1 MAAFNRFAA
10 IIRGLE
16 IAEQTRI
23 QARDASGAMGCSFLF
38 FVFAV
43 FSFFADVSPRTI
55 LLWSC
60 VALGFFFFGLYKR
73 RRPVTMPLHLQGWEE
88 SFAQH
93 AGAAELL
100 EELRSFERQGL
111 LAERTHPALLELLE
125 RASRAVDRIQKS
137 CLDEGMRSLPQDDEW
152 RQVMEGSLR
161 ASREALVDCVWIGRH
176 LFRRKRQR
184 TTTFER
190 NCADPEWGAA
200 QLKAVEAVVEDLEQ
214 LAANLSGDLAALH
227 ANRTPLQRSL
237 AHLQERHTAQAE
249 LDDDTGE
256 SVVRLMD

>member
-16 IAEQTRI
+16 VAAETRI
-23 QARDASGAMGCSFLF
+23 RARDASGAMGCA
-38 FVFAV
+38 FVFLA
-43 FSFFADVSPRTI
+43 FGIFNILAAVSPLGI
-55 LLWSC
+55 LFWGGL
-60 VALGFFFFGLYKR
+60 ALGFYLYGLYKR
-73 RRPVTMPLHLQGWEE
+73 RRPVSLPAHLAGWDEA
-88 SFAQH
+88 FAQH
-93 AGAAELL
+93 EGAAELL
-100 EELRSFERQGL
+100 EELRGFERQRMLG
-111 LAERTHPALLELLE
+111 ERTHPEFLVLLE
-125 RASRAVDRIQKS
+125 RAARAVDRVQKA
-137 CLDEGMRSLPQDDEW
+137 CQEEGMRSLPQDDEW

-161 ASREALVDCVWIGRH
+161 ASRDSLVDCLWMGRH
-176 LFRRKRQR
+176 LFRRKNQR

-190 NCADPEWGAA
+190 NCADPDWGAA

-237 AHLQERHTAQAE
+237 AHLQERHEAQSE
-249 LDDDTGE
+249 LDEDAGE